1 MLEDFCGPRPRGTQK
16 SATHLRAEVLA
27 CVRRAMHPVLF
38 KIPLP
43 AWAVPL
49 GPALFVLAGL
59 GLLLAIFGQRKG
71 ALDLLVIG
79 VLASISGLVG
89 GFLFNSQHFTLES
102 LPIYSYGAMLCASI
116 VVGWFLSLGLGARDG
131 LPRELLA
138 NCYFVTAIA
147 ALVGSRLLYVLTN
160 LGEFH
165 GLIDML
171 AVRRGGLVAYGGF
184 IGGFAGSVWYLR
196 KRGVALLPWA
206 DVAVPSLA
214 SGLLLTRIGCYL
226 FGCDFGKPLAA
237 GAPAWLKRLGTFP
250 RWPNDLLDSAGSP
263 AWMQHVNER
272 GLSIT
277 SQASLPVHP
286 TELYE
291 SLVGGLLLALTLWLL
306 GRRRFRGEVFFAF
319 TFGYGYL
326 RFLLE
331 IVRDDTERGTF
342 GPAFREHVLIPAL
355 LVLFAAAFA
364 YGPARSI
371 VNGVARRVCVGL
383 AFAVP
388 PLAYAALRPPSFGV
402 ANVVELSTS
411 QWISLGTALVVAFAW
426 HKRESLAERDPR
438 AAMQPAFAG
447 ADSSAAPESLAA
459 ASPPPPKNK
468 TKHAKKR

>member
-1 MLEDFCGPRPRGTQK
+1 
-16 SATHLRAEVLA
+16 
-27 CVRRAMHPVLF
+27 MHPVLF

-43 AWAVPL
+43 AWTLPL

-59 GLLLAIFGQRKG
+59 GFCLAVFGQRKG

-79 VLASISGLVG
+79 VLGLLSGLVG
-89 GFLFNSQHFTLES
+89 GFLFRGQHFTIES
-102 LPIYSYGAMLCASI
+102 LPIYSYGALLCASI
-116 VVGWFLSLGLGARDG
+116 VVGWFLSLRLGARDG

-138 NCYFVTAIA
+138 NCYFITAIA
-147 ALVGSRLLYVLTN
+147 ALVGARVLYVLTN
-160 LGEFH
+160 WGEFH

-184 IGGFAGSVWYLR
+184 IGGFAGSFWYLR
-196 KRGVALLPWA
+196 KRGIALLPWA

-237 GAPAWLKRLGTFP
+237 GAPGWLRRLGTFP
-250 RWPNDLLDSAGSP
+250 RWPSDLLDGAGSP
-263 AWMQHVNER
+263 AWMQHVDER

-286 TELYE
+286 TQLYE
-291 SLVGGLLLALTLWLL
+291 SLVGGLLLTLTLWLL
-306 GRRRFRGEVFFAF
+306 ERRRFRGEVFFAF

-331 IVRDDTERGTF
+331 IVRDDSERGKF
-342 GPAFREHVLIPAL
+342 GPVFREHVWIPVL

-371 VNGVARRVCVGL
+371 VNGLARRICVGL

-388 PLAYAALRPPSFGV
+388 VLAYVLLRPSSSAAANLV
-402 ANVVELSTS
+402 ALSTS
-411 QWISLGTALVVAFAW
+411 QWISLSTALVVALVW
-426 HKRESLAERDPR
+426 QQREALAGRDPQ
-438 AAMQPAFAG
+438 AAMGDRAQARSR
-447 ADSSAAPESLAA
+447 SS
-459 ASPPPPKNK
+459 
-468 TKHAKKR
+468 T

>member
-1 MLEDFCGPRPRGTQK
+1 
-16 SATHLRAEVLA
+16 
-27 CVRRAMHPVLF
+27 MHPVLF

-43 AWAVPL
+43 AWALPL
-49 GPALFVLAGL
+49 GPTLFVLAGL
-59 GLLLAIFGQRKG
+59 GLLLAVFGRRKG

-79 VLASISGLVG
+79 VLALGCGLVG
-89 GFLFNSQHFTLES
+89 GFLFRGQSFTLES
-102 LPIYSYGAMLCASI
+102 LPIYSYGALLCVSI

-138 NCYFVTAIA
+138 NCYFITAIA
-147 ALVGSRLLYVLTN
+147 ALVGSRVLYVLTN

-165 GLIDML
+165 GLLDML

-184 IGGFAGSVWYLR
+184 MGGFAGSFWYLR

-214 SGLLLTRIGCYL
+214 SGLLFTRIGCYL

-237 GAPAWLKRLGTFP
+237 DAPLWLKRLGTFP
-250 RWPNDLLDSAGSP
+250 RWSSDVLDGAGSP
-263 AWMQHVNER
+263 AWLQHVNER

-291 SLVGGLLLALTLWLL
+291 SLVGCVLFVLTLWLMK
-306 GRRRFRGEVFFAF
+306 RRRFRGEAFFAF

-331 IVRDDTERGTF
+331 IVRDDSERGTF
-342 GPAFREHVLIPAL
+342 GPAFREHVLIPVL

-371 VNGVARRVCVGL
+371 VNGVVRRVCVGF

-388 PLAYAALRPPSFGV
+388 VLVYAALRPSPTGG
-402 ANVVELSTS
+402 ANVVQLSTS
-411 QWISLGTALVVAFAW
+411 QWISLVTALVVAFAW
-426 HKRESLAERDPR
+426 HQREALTEREPSV
-438 AAMQPAFAG
+438 ALQPALAST
-447 ADSSAAPESLAA
+447 DTSSAPDAMPA
-459 ASPPPPKNK
+459 ASRRPPKNLSK
-468 TKHAKKR
+468 RGKKRKR